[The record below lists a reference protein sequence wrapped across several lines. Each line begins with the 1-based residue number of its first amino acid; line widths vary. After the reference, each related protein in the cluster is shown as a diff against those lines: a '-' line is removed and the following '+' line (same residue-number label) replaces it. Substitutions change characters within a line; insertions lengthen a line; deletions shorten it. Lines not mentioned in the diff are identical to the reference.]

1 MTRTLRS
8 CVEHTNFD
16 LSHHIAFWKAVEQ
29 LLPPGALEDDGE
41 LGSLWM
47 SATPAKQPELVNLQ
61 SWLTFLTGAEVQRQS
76 KGRIRPLTAAEA
88 CGFIGC
94 IIVETGRPLLDR
106 LDVVEAGSGAGRGA
120 MQYTGVRRAAY
131 DKARS
136 AAIAKGIDPSSNSWQ
151 QAYFAEE
158 YAGMHDPPQGSLIG
172 WTKVFEDRPA
182 GMDPSRAAAH
192 WTAHYF
198 RPGVPHL
205 DRRQQEAQ
213 RVWGLVQPKQL
224 SAATA
229 LPLGSALVI
238 TIPAGMVG
246 PKKAP
251 PLKPGDH
258 HLVADDRAETLTAYT
273 HDGKR
278 LWSIPCLCRGQGR
291 EAEWKTTGSDT
302 PPGLYLIGEV
312 YRDYEKDPSATFSA
326 DRRAYGWYSFDMIGQ
341 EGQEGPG
348 SRYGRDGIM
357 MHGGGTAC
365 GWPGAWA
372 PRQALHSTLGCIRLH
387 NVDLRDRVLPLLDLG
402 RIWVSVLQEAS

>member
-41 LGSLWM
+41 LGSLWV
-47 SATPAKQPELVNLQ
+47 SATPAKQPELANLQ
-61 SWLTFLTGAEVQRQS
+61 SWLTFLTGPEVQRQS
-76 KGRIRPLTAAEA
+76 KGKIRPLTAAEA

-120 MQYTGVRRAAY
+120 MQYTGVRRVAY

-205 DRRQQEAQ
+205 DRRQKEAQ
-213 RVWGLVQPKQL
+213 RVWGLVQSKQL
-224 SAATA
+224 SAATVPA
-229 LPLGSALVI
+229 VEPQQTPGRVTPSSPFSALLTPHIKLGEFALNQEARRFHHQYQVDTAIKLAQFLERVRTQFGGPVI
-238 TIPAGMVG
+238 ITSGYRPPAINRSMGGDPISEHLYREPDWGAVDFWLPNADMVAVQNWVLANW
-246 PKKAP
+246 PES
-251 PLKPGDH
+251 
-258 HLVADDRAETLTAYT
+258 V
-273 HDGKR
+273 GK
-278 LWSIPCLCRGQGR
+278 
-291 EAEWKTTGSDT
+291 
-302 PPGLYLIGEV
+302 
-312 YRDYEKDPSATFSA
+312 
-326 DRRAYGWYSFDMIGQ
+326 
-341 EGQEGPG
+341 
-348 SRYGRDGIM
+348 
-357 MHGGGTAC
+357 
-365 GWPGAWA
+365 GWPKRGFI
-372 PRQALHSTLGCIRLH
+372 HLGIGWR
-387 NVDLRDRVLPLLDLG
+387 RVRPF
-402 RIWVSVLQEAS
+402 RIWDY